1 MMTVA
6 LEGER
11 PQLFALDL
19 SDHLMSDPFDPPK
32 RLTVEPTHWMEI
44 PKLPGELEL
53 ERAEAAY
60 RARRT

>member
-1 MMTVA
+1 MTVA

-11 PQLFALDL
+11 PPLFALNL

-44 PKLPGELEL
+44 HKLPGELEL

-60 RARRT
+60 RA